1 MNFAKYFLLIIFS
14 IGIFSGQAKAENNLH
29 LIDSDP
35 TTGFAIYRYSKPD
48 KNDMKMLCDLGIEEV
63 VVLSGTA
70 TKHEYKYQ
78 TECPTLKVV
87 YNEEQSTKVP
97 VTAQFLTFF
106 DSWVEDAKVT
116 GKKIA
121 FRCECG
127 CHRTGR
133 LAAYYQMKY
142 QKLTTNDATVIMM
155 KHGKWMW
162 TQPQLVPQ
170 VRDLANFIQEKPC
183 EESEKYCVIRD

>member
-1 MNFAKYFLLIIFS
+1 M
-14 IGIFSGQAKAENNLH
+14 
-29 LIDSDP
+29 
-35 TTGFAIYRYSKPD
+35 
-48 KNDMKMLCDLGIEEV
+48 
-63 VVLSGTA
+63 VLSGTA
-70 TKHEYKYQ
+70 NKHEYKYQ

-87 YNEEQSTKVP
+87 YNEEQSTTVP
-97 VTAQFLTFF
+97 VSARFLSFF
-106 DSWVEDAKVT
+106 DNWVGEAKAE

-142 QKLTTNDATVIMM
+142 QKLTTADATVIMM
-155 KHGKWMW
+155 KHGKFMW

-170 VRDLANFIQEKPC
+170 VRDLSSYIGGQPC
-183 EESEKYCVIRD
+183 EEREKYCVIRD